1 MKKLLT
7 ILVIICVLGAL
18 VYSQRGNLVARIMPR
33 AVETAMSQDPT
44 AGLPDGMHL
53 LLCGAGGPLPDP
65 QRSGPCI
72 AVQVGERVFI
82 VDAGTNGVRNLMA
95 IRYPVGR
102 IEGVLLTHFHSDH
115 IDGLGEMA
123 TMRWVNGNHSKPLP
137 VIGPEGVEKIVAG
150 FNVAYSQDAVYRN
163 AHHGDAVAPLS
174 GQGMGAHP
182 FALPPAGE
190 LTQVYERDGLQIH
203 ALAVD
208 HAPVSPAVGYL
219 FTYKERSILI
229 SGDTA
234 KSANIETF
242 ARGVDLLVHEALA
255 PNIVTVMSEV
265 ADRLGN
271 ASVAKVT
278 MDILDYHASPVEAAQ
293 TARDADVG
301 HLLYYH
307 IVPPLVVPGLEA
319 VWLEGVDEVF
329 TDYTVGRDGTAF
341 SLPANSDEIILTSK
355 GGT

>member
-1 MKKLLT
+1 
-7 ILVIICVLGAL
+7 
-18 VYSQRGNLVARIMPR
+18 
-33 AVETAMSQDPT
+33 
-44 AGLPDGMHL
+44 
-53 LLCGAGGPLPDP
+53 
-65 QRSGPCI
+65 
-72 AVQVGERVFI
+72 
-82 VDAGTNGVRNLMA
+82 
-95 IRYPVGR
+95 
-102 IEGVLLTHFHSDH
+102 
-115 IDGLGEMA
+115 
-123 TMRWVNGNHSKPLP
+123 MRWVNGNHSKPLP

-271 ASVAKVT
+271 ASRA
-278 MDILDYHASPVEAAQ
+278 
-293 TARDADVG
+293 
-301 HLLYYH
+301 
-307 IVPPLVVPGLEA
+307 
-319 VWLEGVDEVF
+319 
-329 TDYTVGRDGTAF
+329 DGTCF
-341 SLPANSDEIILTSK
+341 H
-355 GGT
+355 GTT